1 VIGGGAANGLLS
13 AESSESSAIFSYN
26 MIKHILYFIL
36 LICGAKTFTLNNGL
50 NTRTCVNYSFNLF
63 TNSTQTNTNT
73 NIMGTCTTQ
82 NDLLM
87 GNLMKFYDEGNN
99 LEKMLKIINGE
110 SPISLRIIDWFA
122 TNYAKKFFT
131 VYEVGTN
138 RRFKVYVD
146 YKLKL
151 KAYSKRR
158 FDPFCRWDRI
168 TIPYSN
174 GTFIQTTIGQL
185 NFFKWALENGVIAY
199 IEAHYATIEDD
210 MNARNSTSRRNNVS
224 ADADADMNAEDS
236 TGTCAKNNGNI
247 GNINN
252 KTRKKREELSISA
265 TKSIKK
271 ETVEIVVSFN

>member
-1 VIGGGAANGLLS
+1 
-13 AESSESSAIFSYN
+13 
-26 MIKHILYFIL
+26 M
-36 LICGAKTFTLNNGL
+36 T
-50 NTRTCVNYSFNLF
+50 
-63 TNSTQTNTNT
+63 
-73 NIMGTCTTQ
+73 MGTNYTTQ

-87 GNLMKFYDEGNN
+87 TNLMKFYAEDNN

-131 VYEVGTN
+131 VYEVGAN

-168 TIPYSN
+168 TIPYGT

-185 NFFKWALENGVIAY
+185 NFFKWALENCVVAH
-199 IEAHYATIEDD
+199 IEKNYSTIEDD
-210 MNARNSTSRRNNVS
+210 MNARNSTSRRNHQHDEEVNTE
-224 ADADADMNAEDS
+224 EDNEVEPGS
-236 TGTCAKNNGNI
+236 SSNK
-247 GNINN
+247 N

-271 ETVEIVVSFN
+271 ETVEIMVSFN

>member
-1 VIGGGAANGLLS
+1 
-13 AESSESSAIFSYN
+13 
-26 MIKHILYFIL
+26 
-36 LICGAKTFTLNNGL
+36 
-50 NTRTCVNYSFNLF
+50 
-63 TNSTQTNTNT
+63 
-73 NIMGTCTTQ
+73 
-82 NDLLM
+82 
-87 GNLMKFYDEGNN
+87 MKFYDENNN

-131 VYEVGTN
+131 VYEVGAN

-185 NFFKWALENGVIAY
+185 NFFKWALENGVVAY
-199 IEAHYATIEDD
+199 IENNYATIEDD
-210 MNARNSTSRRNNVS
+210 MNARNSTSRRNN
-224 ADADADMNAEDS
+224 AAHDDEDADEDAGNVNNVNNVNSSSNTNTNTNA
-236 TGTCAKNNGNI
+236 
-247 GNINN
+247 NN